1 MKDLLKYYTVL
12 QPMIKKAMGEWQHG
26 DKGYCIT
33 HNESYLYD
41 YETNSCCC
49 NKENILIPLTI
60 DPVNPKRGLWG
71 MLEGAK
77 VLKVYANGSVNLR
90 VLVEGEFEKYYE
102 ADTPTEAIL
111 KALCHQWE
119 VEVK

>member
-1 MKDLLKYYTVL
+1 
-12 QPMIKKAMGEWQHG
+12 
-26 DKGYCIT
+26 
-33 HNESYLYD
+33 
-41 YETNSCCC
+41 
-49 NKENILIPLTI
+49 
-60 DPVNPKRGLWG
+60 

-111 KALCHQWE
+111 KALCHQE
-119 VEVK
+119 GVEVK